1 MRVSDAMSSSGGHK
15 CVRHRPP
22 VSLKREKVEKGFREF
37 KKLRVIFVNATIQSG
52 TASQH

>member
-15 CVRHRPP
+15 CVRHRLP
-22 VSLKREKVEKGFREF
+22 VKKREKVEKGFREF